1 MEEEIY
7 IPQEVEEVEIK
18 VAANKFKKEKIKKL
32 EFNI

>member
-1 MEEEIY
+1 VEEEIY
-7 IPQEVEEVEIK
+7 IPQEEEVEIK